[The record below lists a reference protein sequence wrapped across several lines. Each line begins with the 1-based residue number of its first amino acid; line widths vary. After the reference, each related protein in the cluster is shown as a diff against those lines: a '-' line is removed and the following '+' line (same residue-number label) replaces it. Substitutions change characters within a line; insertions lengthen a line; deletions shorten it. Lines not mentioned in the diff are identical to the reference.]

1 MEAVTPHRCIVLGS
15 AFGASELA
23 MLFLVLGGFVAMH
36 GIAATTATGVHHNP
50 VVLMSAPEWHHPSVE
65 SPETGDMGS
74 PGPSVGSESHPEG
87 SRQPVAGPE
96 ATEGGHGDP
105 TGSHGL
111 MAGCLL
117 ALAGV
122 LAAVVLRWRRAPP
135 GASGGSVLS
144 SFGRVMGPPEPSPP
158 RRSRISLCVVRV

>member
-1 MEAVTPHRCIVLGS
+1 MEAVTPRRRIVLSS
-15 AFGASELA
+15 AFGASRLA
-23 MLFLVLGGFVAMH
+23 VPVLVLGGFVAMH

-65 SPETGDMGS
+65 SPEIGGTAS
-74 PGPSVGSESHPEG
+74 TGPSVGSESHPEG
-87 SRQPVAGPE
+87 SGQPVAGPE
-96 ATEGGHGDP
+96 ATEGDHGGP
-105 TGSHGL
+105 AGSHGL

-117 ALAGV
+117 ALVGV

-135 GASGGSVLS
+135 EASGGSVLS
-144 SFGRVMGPPEPSPP
+144 SLGRVMGPPEPSPP